1 MMQSIRERTSEL
13 AVLKAVGYTD
23 RLVMTLILA
32 EAIVFCLF
40 SAGIGLGLAALL
52 LPRARQFVGIASIPV
67 IVIIAGAGFAV
78 LLALIG
84 SAAPA
89 WRGLRLQVA
98 EALADR

>member
-1 MMQSIRERTSEL
+1 
-13 AVLKAVGYTD
+13 
-23 RLVMTLILA
+23 LVMTLILT

-40 SAGIGLGLAALL
+40 SAAIGLGVAALL
-52 LPRARQFVGIASIPV
+52 LPKARVLIGVATMPA
-67 IVIIAGAGFAV
+67 IVLIAGAGFAV

-84 SAAPA
+84 SAVPA